1 MTKFY
6 DFAVFYF
13 SQYFGVILMGVASIR
28 QGAFIWEGRQLQHL
42 RQFIF
47 TTERQLNRV
56 SWSYNCENHI
66 HIYKITYNVIIL
78 LLSLTIVS
86 PRC

>member
-28 QGAFIWEGRQLQHL
+28 QGAFI
-42 RQFIF
+42 
-47 TTERQLNRV
+47 
-56 SWSYNCENHI
+56 
-66 HIYKITYNVIIL
+66 
-78 LLSLTIVS
+78 
-86 PRC
+86 